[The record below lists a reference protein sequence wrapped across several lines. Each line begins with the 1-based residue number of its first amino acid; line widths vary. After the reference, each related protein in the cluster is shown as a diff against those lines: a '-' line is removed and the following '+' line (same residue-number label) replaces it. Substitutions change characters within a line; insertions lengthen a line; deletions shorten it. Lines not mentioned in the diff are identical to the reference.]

1 MKFGIK
7 YRETYEDYYVIEDPA
22 IHTAEEAEAE
32 LIERIGNGTENGP
45 EQCVSSSC
53 ETKCLEDIYLLIQ
66 ASDGSILA
74 DRHLTFA
81 AAQEAMNKA
90 YKELTPEEWDESFQD
105 MSYLGKSDAVLYN
118 NGEEVYTWSNETI
131 TTD

>member
-1 MKFGIK
+1 MKFGIN

-22 IHTAEEAEAE
+22 IHTVEEAEAE

-74 DRHLTFA
+74 DRHPTFA

-118 NGEEVYTWSNETI
+118 NGEEVYTWSIETI

>member
-22 IHTAEEAEAE
+22 IHTAEEAEEE

-74 DRHLTFA
+74 DRHPTFA

-118 NGEEVYTWSNETI
+118 NGEEVYTWSIEII

>member
-22 IHTAEEAEAE
+22 ISTAEEAEAE

-74 DRHLTFA
+74 DRHPTFA

-105 MSYLGKSDAVLYN
+105 MSYLGKSDAVLYS
-118 NGEEVYTWSNETI
+118 NGEEVYTWSIETI